1 MATLKSA
8 GPHRTAIFACL
19 VAAGFTQALNY
30 RMHAPT
36 RLRRAHCR
44 MSADAGAPSSDGE
57 SLASRWRVMR
67 NENGGLLLAAA
78 GPQWQEELVDVVVE
92 RSAERP
98 GLGLLLTE
106 YLATDD
112 AGLVLV
118 DGLQPEGNAAVAAS
132 APIQPGDAI
141 IAVGE
146 ADGGDGTGA
155 SAEMVSVEGVTYD
168 TLVGAIGEVPAASP
182 IRVLLKRLTKRPTVQ
197 LTLKFPQ
204 AEQRDDELITLYPG
218 APLRR
223 SILAQGVSLNDPL
236 ARRFDAGIG
245 TGDCGGEG
253 CCCTCAVEVVSGIE
267 LLSKQK
273 TQERQM
279 LNRFPRWRLACKAAI
294 DPTLSED
301 AQLVVKVAPRG
312 WDGFYAD
319 AECDIDGAPL
329 KREGQK

>member
-223 SILAQGVSLNDPL
+223 SILAQGQRH
-236 ARRFDAGIG
+236 ARALFAAHACRFRSFGIMCGKTRDATWRIASPAARAFSAHA
-245 TGDCGGEG
+245 
-253 CCCTCAVEVVSGIE
+253 CC
-267 LLSKQK
+267 
-273 TQERQM
+273 
-279 LNRFPRWRLACKAAI
+279 
-294 DPTLSED
+294 SEPCI
-301 AQLVVKVAPRG
+301 ARHAMQPGSQPAPARA
-312 WDGFYAD
+312 FF
-319 AECDIDGAPL
+319 CIH
-329 KREGQK
+329 